1 MELEKLQQ
9 IIAEVLNVDDFGSD
23 AGEPPL
29 PRIWEQILWIC
40 IRLFWE

>member
-9 IIAEVLNVDDFGSD
+9 IIAEVLNVDASEVMPGTTF
-23 AGEPPL
+23 
-29 PRIWEQILWIC
+29 C